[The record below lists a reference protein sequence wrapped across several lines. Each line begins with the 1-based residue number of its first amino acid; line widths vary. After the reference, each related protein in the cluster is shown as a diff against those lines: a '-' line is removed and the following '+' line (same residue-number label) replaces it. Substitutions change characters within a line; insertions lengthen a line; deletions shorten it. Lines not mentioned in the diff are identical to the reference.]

1 MAQKWYPVI
10 DYLSC
15 KECGACIAKCSHGV
29 YDSAKAPTPVVI
41 HPVECVD
48 HCHGCGGICP
58 AGAITYVGEDTGW
71 TPPHKEQKEEE
82 LPCSCASDPETEKR
96 VTVEYLYLDLNT
108 CERCIGTDDV
118 LDKVMM
124 ELTPALKMAG
134 FEVEYNKKEMTTAD
148 IAARNRFQSSPTIR
162 VNGRDICQTVAE
174 NSCGCCSDISGTD
187 VSCRV
192 FEYKGKTYELP
203 PEEML
208 AEAILSAVFGQK
220 DSNCSCGEYELP
232 DNLKEFYKGKS
243 QKSSCSCGGN
253 C

>member
-1 MAQKWYPVI
+1 
-10 DYLSC
+10 
-15 KECGACIAKCSHGV
+15 
-29 YDSAKAPTPVVI
+29 
-41 HPVECVD
+41 
-48 HCHGCGGICP
+48 
-58 AGAITYVGEDTGW
+58 
-71 TPPHKEQKEEE
+71 
-82 LPCSCASDPETEKR
+82 
-96 VTVEYLYLDLNT
+96 
-108 CERCIGTDDV
+108 
-118 LDKVMM
+118 MM

-208 AEAILSAVFGQK
+208 AEAILSVVFGQK